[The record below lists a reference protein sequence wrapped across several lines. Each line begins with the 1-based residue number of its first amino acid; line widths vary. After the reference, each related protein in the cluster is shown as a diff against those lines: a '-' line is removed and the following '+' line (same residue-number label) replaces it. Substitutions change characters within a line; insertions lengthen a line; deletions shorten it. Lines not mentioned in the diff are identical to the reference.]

1 MAATPVR
8 IGFIM
13 TDFRRAIA
21 ESPTAKA
28 RYGDDA
34 RQSDDPIESYF
45 DSVADAQAIADER
58 QALLSVERRRFKV
71 TAKAV
76 DEIAYLDLSNG
87 VPVAR
92 FIDRQSAAD
101 RDVLISEII
110 IDLAKQST
118 TTTLWG

>member
-1 MAATPVR
+1 MAATSLR

-13 TDFRRAIA
+13 TPFRRAIS
-21 ESPTAKA
+21 ETPSVKA

-34 RQSDDPIESYF
+34 RKSDDPIESYF
-45 DSVADAQAIADER
+45 DRVEDAQVIADER
-58 QALLSVERRRFKV
+58 QALLSVERRRFRV

-76 DEIAYLDLSNG
+76 DEIAAIDLTAG

-92 FIDRQSAAD
+92 FIDRQSDAD
-101 RDVLISEII
+101 RNVLVSEIV

>member
-1 MAATPVR
+1 
-8 IGFIM
+8 M
-13 TDFRRAIA
+13 TGFRRAIA
-21 ESPTAKA
+21 ESATAKA

-45 DSVADAQAIADER
+45 DNVADAQAIADER

-76 DEIAYLDLSNG
+76 DEVAAFDLTAG
-87 VPVAR
+87 IPVAR
-92 FIDRQSAAD
+92 FIDRQSDAD
-101 RDVLISEII
+101 RPALVSEIV